1 VQDDLHN
8 ILVTRES
15 IALRVRELG
24 AELARDLET
33 SLAGSDARVVL
44 IPVMTGAL
52 VFAADL
58 IRELPLKLRLGLVAV
73 SSYPGTS
80 MTSKGARLESEL
92 PHDLAGAHVIVV
104 DDILDSGQ
112 TLAMVREIIQAQNPA
127 SLRIC
132 VLLKK
137 PKSARK
143 REVEAEFVGFEI
155 PDEFVVGYGL
165 DFDGHY
171 RNLPYIA
178 TLRADIARAARAAP
192 GSPQT
197 RPAAARKP

>member
-1 VQDDLHN
+1 MHDDLQH
-8 ILVTRES
+8 ILVSREQ
-15 IALRVRELG
+15 IAARVRELG
-24 AELARDLET
+24 VRIAKDLDSALASGE
-33 SLAGSDARVVL
+33 GKVVL
-44 IPVMTGAL
+44 IPIMTGAL

-92 PHDLAGAHVIVV
+92 PHDLAGAHVLVV

-127 SLRIC
+127 SLRVC

-137 PKSARK
+137 PRTARK
-143 REVEAEFVGFEI
+143 RDVEVEYVGFEI

-171 RNLPYIA
+171 RNLPDIA
-178 TLRADIARAARAAP
+178 TLRPDVAHAARP
-192 GSPQT
+192 RTP
-197 RPAAARKP
+197 

>member
-1 VQDDLHN
+1 LQTDLQR
-8 ILVTRES
+8 ILVSRDR
-15 IALRVRELG
+15 IAARVRELG
-24 AELARDLET
+24 VTIARDLDVALT
-33 SLAGSDARVVL
+33 AQDSRVVL

-73 SSYPGTS
+73 SSYPGAS
-80 MTSKGARLESEL
+80 MMSKGAHLATEL
-92 PHDLAGAHVIVV
+92 PNDLAGAHVLVV

-127 SLRIC
+127 SLRVC

-137 PKSARK
+137 PESARK
-143 REVEAEFVGFEI
+143 RGVEAEYVGFEI

-165 DFDGHY
+165 DYDGLY
-171 RNLPYIA
+171 RNLPDIA
-178 TLRADIARAARAAP
+178 TLRADVARPPRP
-192 GSPQT
+192 TSP
-197 RPAAARKP
+197 

>member
-1 VQDDLHN
+1 MQTDLEH
-8 ILVTRES
+8 ILVSRDQ
-15 IALRVRELG
+15 IAKRVCELG
-24 AELARDLET
+24 AAIARDLDSALT
-33 SLAGSDARVVL
+33 AHDARVVL

-58 IRELPLKLRLGLVAV
+58 IRQLPLKLRLGLVAV

-92 PHDLAGAHVIVV
+92 PHDLAGAHVLVV

-112 TLAMVREIIQAQNPA
+112 TLAMVRQIIEAQNPA
-127 SLRIC
+127 SVRIC

-137 PKSARK
+137 PKTARK
-143 REVEAEFVGFEI
+143 REVEAEYVGFEI

-165 DFDGHY
+165 DFDGLY
-171 RNLPYIA
+171 RNLPDIA
-178 TLRADIARAARAAP
+178 TLRAEVAQAARP
-192 GSPQT
+192 RTS
-197 RPAAARKP
+197 